1 MNVVNEFKKML
12 YKENPAA
19 IFQYIKN
26 GVCHYDAELSDGTVI
41 RFSIPVSDMG
51 ETEFKRNIEAK
62 HLIRWIVA
70 TT

>member
-1 MNVVNEFKKML
+1 MNLMNEIEKKL

-19 IFQYIKN
+19 IFQAVKN
-26 GVCHYDAELSDGTVI
+26 GICQYEAELSDGTSI

-62 HLIRWIVA
+62 HLRRWIVA